1 MKTSSNVKHS
11 FATQQ
16 SPWKAKI
23 MNFIFNVKKLAELY
37 ETSLFDI
44 FDGNVHENFN
54 WKSF

>member
-1 MKTSSNVKHS
+1 MTTSSNVKHS
-11 FATQQ
+11 FDTQQ

-23 MNFIFNVKKLAELY
+23 MNSIFNVKKLAELY